1 MTFPNEWLGRIGELR
16 LSWNETLGRL
26 EQSGTRVITLEESY
40 KKLGVLSL
48 KQDDLLR
55 QAFRCTE
62 NELYRAA
69 HLMAWA
75 AFIDFLHNKLA
86 EDNFQKLAFA
96 MTSWRLNVVEDL
108 REQSDFQVIEA
119 AKKINFLR
127 RSEQKAL
134 HGLLNKRN
142 ECAHPE
148 DYYPKLNDT
157 LGFVTEIL
165 TRIEGFMDR
174 KL

>member
-1 MTFPNEWLGRIGELR
+1 MTFPQELVRRIGAMR
-16 LSWNETLGRL
+16 VSWNETLGQL

-40 KKLGVLSL
+40 KKLRALSV

-69 HLMAWA
+69 HVMAWA

-86 EDNFQKLAFA
+86 EDHFKKLAAA
-96 MTSWRLNVVEDL
+96 MTNWRLDAIEDL

-165 TRIEGFMDR
+165 TRIEGFKDR
-174 KL
+174 QV

>member
-1 MTFPNEWLGRIGELR
+1 
-16 LSWNETLGRL
+16 
-26 EQSGTRVITLEESY
+26 
-40 KKLGVLSL
+40 
-48 KQDDLLR
+48 
-55 QAFRCTE
+55 
-62 NELYRAA
+62 
-69 HLMAWA
+69 MAWA

-165 TRIEGFMDR
+165 TRIEGFMG
-174 KL
+174 